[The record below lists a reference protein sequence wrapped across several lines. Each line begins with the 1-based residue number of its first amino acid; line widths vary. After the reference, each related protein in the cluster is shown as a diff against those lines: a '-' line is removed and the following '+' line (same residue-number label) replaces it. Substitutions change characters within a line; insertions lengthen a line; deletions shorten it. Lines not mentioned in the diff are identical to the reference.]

1 MKLYS
6 VQIVLLSILILGTS
20 CVRNSRKKKEEKLKD
35 SFLQAIYDIEYEK
48 AMNPKDTIDFSKIE
62 ISEDSLDLALF
73 NLVLEHEDYSD
84 PKLIENI
91 ELLIGK
97 GANPN
102 AVIEYQYSV
111 RKLGTYIPI
120 IKHFYSNRYRTY
132 TDNSTPFHEGVNSQ
146 KINVVQKMI
155 EMGADVNAPAKSGV
169 YPVDLAVKN
178 SDLNMLKMLKE
189 NNCNFSVANIA
200 LSENLQIIEWLAAEG
215 ADVKNININFALEE
229 ELKLKRL
236 LELKPD
242 LSAHPLD
249 YSKIFQN
256 EKLLDILLEA
266 GMNDQVRGKFPNEC
280 PPIYGALKY
289 GDLNTIKKLKEAGLN
304 INEPCDK
311 GFDKTPFIYIVNRGD
326 AETLRYYLEEESANP
341 NEKDWTGKSALIMAV
356 TFDNDEI
363 IRLLIDAGAEIEYTG
378 YFDKTPL
385 MHAVQYDKYLAA
397 QTLID
402 KGANIDYVN
411 RYKETALVVAIK
423 DSNLSMIKLLI
434 ESGADMK
441 KKYKGLT
448 MSQFAKSKEVS
459 NLIIEYLEQHEE

>member
-1 MKLYS
+1 MKNFPYKL
-6 VQIVLLSILILGTS
+6 ILLSILILGTS
-20 CVRNSRKKKEEKLKD
+20 CVRNSRKKKEEKFAD
-35 SFLQAIYDIEYEK
+35 SLLVSLYDIAVENEY
-48 AMNPKDTIDFSKIE
+48 NPKDTIDFSKIA

-73 NLVLEHEDYSD
+73 NLILEHEDYSD
-84 PKLIENI
+84 SKLIENI
-91 ELLIGK
+91 EHLTEK

-102 AVIEYQYSV
+102 AVVEYQYSV

-120 IKHFYSNRYRTY
+120 IKHFYSRKYRTY
-132 TDNSTPFHEGVNSQ
+132 TDNSSPFHEAVNTQ
-146 KINVVQKMI
+146 KIKVVQKMI
-155 EMGADVNAPAKSGV
+155 ELGADVNAPAKSGV

-189 NNCNFSVANIA
+189 NNCDFSFANIA
-200 LSENLQIIEWLAAEG
+200 LSDNIQIIEWLAAEG

-229 ELKLKRL
+229 EWKLKRL

-249 YSKIFQN
+249 YSTIFQN
-256 EKLLDILLEA
+256 EKLLDLLLEA

-326 AETLRYYLEEESANP
+326 AEMLEYYLEEENANP
-341 NEKDWTGKSALIMAV
+341 NEKDWTDKSALIMAV
-356 TFDNDEI
+356 TFDNDDI

-423 DSNLSMIKLLI
+423 DSNLSMIKLLV
-434 ESGADMK
+434 ESGANMNK
-441 KKYKGLT
+441 KFKGLT
-448 MSQFAKSKEVS
+448 MSQFAKSEEVS
-459 NLIIEYLEQHEE
+459 TLIIEYLEQHEE